1 MKRVVGWTV
10 FGLLVAFACVMT
22 AIYRPPNA
30 DSSTVNTTVG
40 TSLQGSA
47 AVPGVAAQQAGPVP
61 VANQNDVA
69 VPVQQEAASP
79 AAEHASPLKTQW
91 RIGNWTPERGA
102 DIAKRALQWLGTP
115 YAWAG
120 GNKSGPTRGVPV
132 DYASRNDGKV
142 IGFDCSG
149 LVLNAM
155 APYRALT
162 HYAATQYSQAGSMHP
177 ALNQLMP
184 GDLLF
189 WSSDGTVEGIH
200 HVAIYLGDGK
210 IVQAPYSGSYV
221 QVSGIFRK
229 STETIGT
236 TRPLT

>member
-1 MKRVVGWTV
+1 MKRVLGWTL
-10 FGLLVAFACVMT
+10 FSALVVFACVMT
-22 AIYRPPNA
+22 AVYRPPNA
-30 DSSTVNTTVG
+30 ASSPQTVVVTT
-40 TSLQGSA
+40 LQGVA
-47 AVPGVAAQQAGPVP
+47 APPVAAQQARPVP
-61 VANQNDVA
+61 VANQNDV
-69 VPVQQEAASP
+69 PVQVQQQQPVVP
-79 AAEHASPLKTQW
+79 AGNGATPMQTQW
-91 RIGNWTPERGA
+91 RIGDWTPERGA
-102 DIAKRALQWLGTP
+102 DIARRALRWVGTP

-120 GNKSGPTRGVPV
+120 GNVNGPTRGVAV
-132 DYASRNDGKV
+132 DYASRNDGNV

-162 HYAATQYSQAGSMHP
+162 HYAATQYSQAGSVHP

-189 WSSDGTVEGIH
+189 WSSDGTVAGIH
-200 HVAIYLGDGK
+200 HVAIYLGGGK

-221 QVSGIFRK
+221 QVTGIYRLA
-229 STETIGT
+229 TETIGT